1 MDVLFFPTVALTKCS
16 FETWIQTQTS
26 IPRMTQM
33 NTPLVIYEQVKFQRS
48 EEQHIW
54 IFTHTHTKKQNK
66 TKHHKTNQHTKQ
78 TNKKPLQR
86 KESYLE
92 VFLIKFPE
100 LDPLILL

>member
-54 IFTHTHTKKQNK
+54 IFTHTHTKKTKQNK
-66 TKHHKTNQHTKQ
+66 TPQNQPTYKTNKQ
-78 TNKKPLQR
+78 KTPTEERELPR
-86 KESYLE
+86 SVSYQ
-92 VFLIKFPE
+92 VSRT
-100 LDPLILL
+100 